1 MTVIFKDFDIET
13 LGQKII
19 NNKICANVFK
29 FMKSNKIVVRI
40 VSLALIGILSVLISI
55 LSVGITFGVNV
66 KYSNKVIATVH
77 NASVFDNAKSIILK
91 NINGSGAYEAIS
103 SPEFN
108 LTLTVADKLVNAD
121 NLAEAIIE
129 NTEGIVYG
137 SALIVNDET
146 IACVEAQSLADELE
160 AKRTAYFIRGAKNNA
175 QFVDDV
181 KVENGYYLKSD
192 IKDISV
198 ANEIINSLKVKTVS
212 TLTTDVSV
220 AYTVRQVKTNSKP
233 QGYSQVTTAGK
244 YGKTRKTEEIV
255 TLNGE
260 ENSRTVLSQQE
271 LSAPVEKVITIGT
284 APVKISATE
293 RANVSSAGFICPL
306 SVGKYKVSA
315 YYGDGRNHKGVDLS
329 ANKGVAIFAAASG
342 VVTYAGYKGDYGY
355 NVVIDH
361 GNGFKTRYAHASAL
375 CVSSGDTVSQGDMIA
390 AVGSTGYSTGN
401 HLHFEVIVNG
411 TRVNPAPYIG
421 LK

>member
-137 SALIVNDET
+137 SALIVNGET

-192 IKDISV
+192 IKDISA

-306 SVGKYKVSA
+306 SVGKYKVSS